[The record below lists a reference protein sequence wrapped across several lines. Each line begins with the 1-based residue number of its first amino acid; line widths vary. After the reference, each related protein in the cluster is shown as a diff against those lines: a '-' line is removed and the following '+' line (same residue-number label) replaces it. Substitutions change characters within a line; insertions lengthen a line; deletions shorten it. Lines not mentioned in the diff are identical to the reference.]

1 MQVKIA
7 RKFPVATDICAFE
20 LVRADGAALPPFT
33 AGAHIDVM
41 LRDGLVRQYSLCN
54 DPGELHRYLIA
65 VLRDANSRGGS
76 IAMHALEEGGLL
88 DIGEPKNHFPLHALA
103 RHSLLLAGGIGIT
116 PIISMAEALD
126 HAGASFEMH
135 YCTRGAARTAFRDRL
150 AQSRF
155 AERVHLYFDDAQERG
170 RLQLDALLA
179 QARPDTHLYVC
190 GPSGFIGAALDAA
203 KAAGWND
210 ANVHREFFTGATG
223 APAQEGGGAF
233 PFQVKLASTGRVID
247 VAPEVSVIAAL
258 AQAGVEVPT
267 SCEQGV
273 CGTCLT
279 RVLSGEPDHRDVY
292 LMDDEKAANDQFL
305 PCCSRSKSPMLVL
318 DL

>member
-1 MQVKIA
+1 M
-7 RKFPVATDICAFE
+7 
-20 LVRADGAALPPFT
+20 PPFT
-33 AGAHIDVM
+33 AGSHIDVM

-54 DPGELHRYLIA
+54 HPSESHRYVIA
-65 VLRDANSRGGS
+65 VLRDAHSRGGS
-76 IAMHALEEGGLL
+76 IAMHALEEGRLI
-88 DIGEPKNHFPLHALA
+88 DIGEPKNHFPLDARA

-116 PIISMAEALD
+116 PIIAMAEALD

-135 YCTRGAARTAFRDRL
+135 YCTRSAARMAFRERL
-150 AQSRF
+150 AEPRF
-155 AERVHLYFDDAQERG
+155 AGRVHLYFDDAQAREQLR
-170 RLQLDALLA
+170 LDALLA
-179 QARPDTHLYVC
+179 QARADDTHLYVC
-190 GPSGFIGAALDAA
+190 GPAGFIAAAMDAA
-203 KAAGWND
+203 KAAGWGD
-210 ANVHREFFTGATG
+210 ANVHREFFA
-223 APAQEGGGAF
+223 APAAEEGGGAF
-233 PFQVKLASTGRVID
+233 QVKVASTGRVID
-247 VAPEVSVIAAL
+247 VAPDVTVVAAL

>member
-1 MQVKIA
+1 MQVNIA
-7 RKFPVATDICAFE
+7 RKFAVATDICAFE
-20 LVRADGAALPPFT
+20 LVRADGAALPSFS

-54 DPGELHRYLIA
+54 TPSESHCYRIA
-65 VLRDANSRGGS
+65 VLRDAHSRGGS
-76 IAMHALEEGGLL
+76 IAMHALKEGGLL
-88 DIGEPKNHFPLHALA
+88 HISEPKNHFPLHTQA
-103 RHSLLLAGGIGIT
+103 RHSLLLAGGIGVT
-116 PIISMAEALD
+116 PILSMAAALD

-135 YCTRGAARTAFRDRL
+135 YCSRSAARMAFRDRL
-150 AQSRF
+150 TESRF
-155 AERVHLYFDDAQERG
+155 AERVHLYFDDAQDGG

-179 QARPDTHLYVC
+179 QAQPDTHLYVC
-190 GPSGFIGAALDAA
+190 GPSGFIAAAMDAA

-210 ANVHREFFTGATG
+210 ANVHREFFSG
-223 APAQEGGGAF
+223 APVQESGGA
-233 PFQVKLASTGRVID
+233 FQVKLSSTGRVID
-247 VAPEVSVIAAL
+247 VAPDLTVVAAL
-258 AQAGVEVPT
+258 AQAGVEIPT

-292 LMDDEKAANDQFL
+292 LMDEEKAANNQFL

>member
-20 LVRADGAALPPFT
+20 LVHTDGAALPPFA
-33 AGAHIDVM
+33 AGAHIDVT

-54 DPGELHRYLIA
+54 PPTESHRYRIA
-65 VLRDANSRGGS
+65 VRREANSRGGS

-88 DIGEPKNHFPLHALA
+88 DIGEPKNHFPLHAQA

-116 PIISMAEALD
+116 PILSMAEALD
-126 HAGASFEMH
+126 HADASFEMH
-135 YCTRGAARTAFRDRL
+135 YCTRSAARTAFRDRL
-150 AQSRF
+150 AEARF
-155 AERVHLYFDDAQERG
+155 AERVHLYFDDAQDGG
-170 RLQLDALLA
+170 RLQLGALLA
-179 QARPDTHLYVC
+179 QARADTHLYVC
-190 GPSGFIGAALDAA
+190 GPAGFIAAALDAS
-203 KAAGWND
+203 KAAGWDD
-210 ANVHREFFTGATG
+210 ANVHREFFVGAG
-223 APAQEGGGAF
+223 APAQESGGA
-233 PFQVKLASTGRVID
+233 FQVKLSSTGRVID
-247 VAPEVSVIAAL
+247 VAPEVTVVAAL
-258 AQAGVEVPT
+258 AQAGIEVPT

-292 LMDDEKAANDQFL
+292 LMDDEKAANDRFL

>member
-7 RKFPVATDICAFE
+7 RKFAVAADICAFE
-20 LVRADGAALPPFT
+20 LVHPDGASLPAFS

-41 LRDGLVRQYSLCN
+41 LRDDLVRQYSLCN
-54 DPGELHRYLIA
+54 DPRESHRYMIA

-76 IAMHALEEGGLL
+76 IAMHELDEGGSLEVS
-88 DIGEPKNHFPLHALA
+88 EPKNHFSLHAQA
-103 RHSLLLAGGIGIT
+103 GHSLLLAGGIGVT
-116 PIISMAEALD
+116 PIISMAETLA

-135 YCTRGAARTAFRDRL
+135 YCTRSAARTAFRDRL
-150 AQSRF
+150 AESRF
-155 AERVHLYFDDAQERG
+155 ARRVHLYFDDAGNGERL
-170 RLQLDALLA
+170 RLEALLA
-179 QARPDTHLYVC
+179 QARSDTHLYVC
-190 GPSGFIGAALDAA
+190 GPAGFIAAAMEAA
-203 KAAGWND
+203 KAAGLND
-210 ANVHREFFTGATG
+210 ESFHREFFGM

-233 PFQVKLASTGRVID
+233 RVKLSSTGQVID
-247 VAPEVSVIAAL
+247 VAPEMTVIAAL
-258 AQAGVEVPT
+258 ASAGVEVPS

-279 RVLSGEPDHRDVY
+279 RVLSGEPDHRDAY
-292 LMDDEKAANDQFL
+292 LTDEEKATNDQFL

>member
-7 RKFPVATDICAFE
+7 RKWAAATDIFAFE
-20 LVRADGAALPPFT
+20 LVPAAGAALPAFS

-41 LRDGLVRQYSLCN
+41 LHDGIVRQYSLCN
-54 DPGELHRYLIA
+54 DPRETHRYLIA
-65 VLRDANSRGGS
+65 VLRDPNSRGGS

-88 DIGEPKNHFPLHALA
+88 DISEPKNHFPLHPQA
-103 RHSLLLAGGIGIT
+103 RHSLLLAGGIGVT
-116 PIISMAEALD
+116 PIISMAEALSR
-126 HAGASFEMH
+126 AGASFEMH
-135 YCTRGAARTAFRDRL
+135 YCTRSAARTAFRNRL
-150 AQSRF
+150 GEARF
-155 AERVHLYFDDAQERG
+155 AGSVHLYFDDAQDGERL
-170 RLQLDALLA
+170 RLDALLA
-179 QARPDTHLYVC
+179 RCSPDTHLYVC
-190 GPSGFIGAALDAA
+190 GPSGFIVAAMDAA
-203 KAAGWND
+203 KAAGWSD
-210 ANVHREFFTGATG
+210 ANVHREFFAAT
-223 APAQEGGGAF
+223 PVQDGGGAF
-233 PFQVKLASTGRVID
+233 QVKLSSTGRVID
-247 VAPEVSVIAAL
+247 VAPDMTVVAAL

-292 LMDDEKAANDQFL
+292 LLDEEKAANDQFL

>member
-1 MQVKIA
+1 MQVKLA

-20 LVRADGAALPPFT
+20 LVHPDGAALPPFT
-33 AGAHIDVM
+33 AGSHIDVR

-54 DPGELHRYLIA
+54 HPSESHRYLIA

-76 IAMHALEEGGLL
+76 IAMHALEAGGLL
-88 DIGEPKNHFPLHALA
+88 DIGEPKNHFPLDAQA

-116 PIISMAEALD
+116 PILSMAEALD

-135 YCTRGAARTAFRDRL
+135 YCTRSAARTAFRERL
-150 AQSRF
+150 AEPRF
-155 AERVHLYFDDAQERG
+155 AGRVHLYFDDAQEHA
-170 RLQLDALLA
+170 RLRLDALLA
-179 QARPDTHLYVC
+179 QARSDDTHLYVC
-190 GPSGFIGAALDAA
+190 GPMGFIAAALEAA
-203 KAAGWND
+203 KAAGWRD
-210 ANVHREFFTGATG
+210 ANVHREFFA
-223 APAQEGGGAF
+223 APAAPEVPEGRGA
-233 PFQVKLASTGRVID
+233 FQVKLASTGRVID
-247 VAPEVSVIAAL
+247 VAPDVTVVAAL

-279 RVLSGEPDHRDVY
+279 RVLAGEPDHRDVY

-305 PCCSRSKSPMLVL
+305 PCCSRSRSPMLVL

>member
-1 MQVKIA
+1 MQVKLA

-20 LVRADGAALPPFT
+20 LVHPDGAALPPFT
-33 AGAHIDVM
+33 AGSHIDVT

-54 DPGELHRYLIA
+54 PPNESHRYLIA
-65 VLRDANSRGGS
+65 VLRDAHSRGGS
-76 IAMHALEEGGLL
+76 LAMHALEEGRLI
-88 DIGEPKNHFPLHALA
+88 DIGEPKNHFPLDPQA
-103 RHSLLLAGGIGIT
+103 RRSLLLAGGIGIT

-126 HAGASFEMH
+126 RAGAAFEMH
-135 YCTRGAARTAFRDRL
+135 YCTRSAARTAFRERL
-150 AQSRF
+150 AEPRF
-155 AERVHLYFDDAQERG
+155 AGRVHLYFDDAQARERL
-170 RLQLDALLA
+170 RLDALLA
-179 QARPDTHLYVC
+179 QARADDTHLYVC
-190 GPSGFIGAALDAA
+190 GPTGFIAAAMDAA
-203 KAAGWND
+203 KAAGWSD
-210 ANVHREFFTGATG
+210 ANVHREFFA
-223 APAQEGGGAF
+223 APGVPEGGGS
-233 PFQVKLASTGRVID
+233 FQVTLARTGRVID
-247 VAPEVSVIAAL
+247 VAPDVTVVAAL

-292 LMDDEKAANDQFL
+292 LMDDEKAANDRFL

>member
-1 MQVKIA
+1 MQVKLA

-20 LVRADGAALPPFT
+20 LVHPDGAALPPFT
-33 AGAHIDVM
+33 AGSHIDVT
-41 LRDGLVRQYSLCN
+41 LRGGLVRQYSLCN
-54 DPGELHRYLIA
+54 HPGESHRYLIA
-65 VLRDANSRGGS
+65 VLREAHSRGGS

-88 DIGEPKNHFPLHALA
+88 DIGEPKNHFPLDARA

-116 PIISMAEALD
+116 PIVSMAEALD

-135 YCTRGAARTAFRDRL
+135 YCTRSAARMAFRERL
-150 AQSRF
+150 AEPRF
-155 AERVHLYFDDAQERG
+155 AGRIHLYFDDAQACERL
-170 RLQLDALLA
+170 RLDALLA
-179 QARPDTHLYVC
+179 QARAGDTHLYVC
-190 GPSGFIGAALDAA
+190 GPAGFIAAAMDAA
-203 KAAGWND
+203 KAAGWSD
-210 ANVHREFFTGATG
+210 ANVHREFFA
-223 APAQEGGGAF
+223 APAVPAAPEGDGT
-233 PFQVKLASTGRVID
+233 FQVTLASTGRVID
-247 VAPEVSVIAAL
+247 VAPDLTVVAAL

-279 RVLSGEPDHRDVY
+279 RVLSGEPDHRDAY
-292 LMDDEKAANDQFL
+292 LMDDEKAANDRFL

>member
-7 RKFPVATDICAFE
+7 RKFAVATDICAFE
-20 LVRADGAALPPFT
+20 LVHTEGAALPPFA
-33 AGAHIDVM
+33 AGAHIDVT

-54 DPGELHRYLIA
+54 PPTESHRYLIA
-65 VLRDANSRGGS
+65 VLREANSRGGS
-76 IAMHALEEGGLL
+76 IAMHALEEGGVL
-88 DIGEPKNHFPLHALA
+88 DIGEPKNHFPLHTQA

-116 PIISMAEALD
+116 PILSMAEALD

-135 YCTRGAARTAFRDRL
+135 YCTRSAARTAFRDRL
-150 AQSRF
+150 AEARF
-155 AERVHLYFDDAQERG
+155 AERVHLYFDDAQDGG

-179 QARPDTHLYVC
+179 QARADTHLYVC
-190 GPSGFIGAALDAA
+190 GPSGFIAAALDAA
-203 KAAGWND
+203 KAAGWDD
-210 ANVHREFFTGATG
+210 ANVHREFFSGAG
-223 APAQEGGGAF
+223 APAQESGGA
-233 PFQVKLASTGRVID
+233 FQVKLSSTGRVID
-247 VAPEVSVIAAL
+247 VAPEVTVVAAL
-258 AQAGVEVPT
+258 AQAGIEVPT

>member
-7 RKFPVATDICAFE
+7 RKFAVATDICAFE

-33 AGAHIDVM
+33 AGAHVDVM
-41 LRDGLVRQYSLCN
+41 LGDGLVRQYSLCN
-54 DPGELHRYLIA
+54 QPGETHRYLIA

-76 IAMHALEEGGLL
+76 IAMHALKEGGLL
-88 DIGEPKNHFPLHALA
+88 DISEPKNHFPLHVQA

-116 PIISMAEALD
+116 PILAMAEALD

-135 YCTRGAARTAFRDRL
+135 YGARSGSRMAFRDRL
-150 AQSRF
+150 AESRF
-155 AERVHLYFDDAQERG
+155 AERVHLYFDDVQSGG

-179 QARPDTHLYVC
+179 QPQPDTHLYVC
-190 GPSGFIGAALDAA
+190 GPSGFIAAALDAA
-203 KAAGWND
+203 KAAGWNE
-210 ANVHREFFTGATG
+210 ANVHREFFAG
-223 APAQEGGGAF
+223 APVQASGGA
-233 PFQVKLASTGRVID
+233 FQVKLASTGKVID
-247 VAPEVSVIAAL
+247 IAPEVTVVAAL
-258 AQAGVEVPT
+258 AQAGIEVPT

-292 LMDDEKAANDQFL
+292 LLDDEKAANDQFL

>member
-1 MQVKIA
+1 MQVKLA

-20 LVRADGAALPPFT
+20 LVHADGAALPPFT
-33 AGAHIDVM
+33 AGSHIDVM

-54 DPGELHRYLIA
+54 HPSESHRYLIA

-88 DIGEPKNHFPLHALA
+88 DIGEPKNHFPLDAQA
-103 RHSLLLAGGIGIT
+103 RHSLLLAAGIGIT
-116 PIISMAEALD
+116 SIISMAEALD

-135 YCTRGAARTAFRDRL
+135 YCTRSAARTAFRDRL
-150 AQSRF
+150 AEPRF
-155 AERVHLYFDDAQERG
+155 AERVHLYFDDAQARG
-170 RLQLDALLA
+170 RLRLEALLT
-179 QARPDTHLYVC
+179 QARSDDTHLYVC
-190 GPSGFIGAALDAA
+190 GPSGFIAAAIDAA
-203 KAAGWND
+203 KAAGWRD
-210 ANVHREFFTGATG
+210 ANVHREFFG
-223 APAQEGGGAF
+223 APLVQEGGGA
-233 PFQVKLASTGRVID
+233 FQVKLASTGRVID
-247 VAPEVSVIAAL
+247 VGPEVTVVAAL

-292 LMDDEKAANDQFL
+292 LMDDEKAANDRFL
-305 PCCSRSKSPMLVL
+305 PCCSRSKSPVLVL